1 MKDSE
6 MMKKW
11 FITVVIVFSLM
22 LTINLFREMDLFNSG
37 VKIVIPKSYT
47 TLAEL
52 SIKGYSKDGKCY
64 KSRSENNDGSITY
77 VFTKKQHKWLM
88 SQLSEH
94 IEKTMK
100 DTDSCVN
107 VIQIKAN
114 SDYTHF
120 TFVTDGDTIG
130 FTDSLLP
137 STYTTLG
144 NLYSVFSGN
153 PNPKI
158 TCEYVNKNTGKAIS
172 NEKTKNQKPKVT
184 TTSTSPATQTTTAV
198 ITTETTEAVTDVP
211 AETTEN
217 TYEHNEY
224 FDLVETAG
232 YTNYGNFTGIHKVLA
247 KKNVTVSGTIIAYG
261 EDGSV
266 IGKSTDRI
274 VLTEGEYNF
283 FRYSFSGDMSNAK
296 VKVNIKA
303 ENDSYITGERNA
315 VKMVDYNKSGE
326 YLYITLEQTGDEVS
340 YLSMFKILLYK
351 GDKIVGTES
360 CPLSLYAKN
369 LDGKGTTDVVSILV
383 FNKDFDRIE
392 FVYEP

>member
-22 LTINLFREMDLFNSG
+22 LAINLFREMDLFNSG

-47 TLAEL
+47 NLAEL
-52 SIKGYSKDGKCY
+52 SIKGLSKEGKCY
-64 KSRSENNDGSITY
+64 KSRSENDDGSITY

-88 SQLSEH
+88 SQLSGH

-100 DTDSCVN
+100 DTDDNEN

-120 TFVTDGDTIG
+120 TFVTDGDTVG

-137 STYTTLG
+137 TTYTTLG

-153 PNPKI
+153 PNPKV
-158 TCEYVNKNTGKAIS
+158 TCEYVNKNTGKVIS
-172 NEKTKNQKPKVT
+172 NEKTKNQTTKAVTSTVT
-184 TTSTSPATQTTTAV
+184 TTQTTIAV
-198 ITTETTEAVTDVP
+198 TTTETTEAVTDAP
-211 AETTEN
+211 AEPTEN

-224 FDLVETAG
+224 YDIVETAG
-232 YTNYGNFTGIHKVLA
+232 YNNYSSFIGIHKVLA
-247 KKNVTVSGTIIAYG
+247 KKNATVSGTIIAYG
-261 EDGSV
+261 EDGKV

-274 VLTEGEYNF
+274 VLTEGKYNF

-296 VKVNIKA
+296 VTLNMKA

-315 VKMVDYNKSGE
+315 VEMVDYNKSGE
-326 YLYITLEQTGDEVS
+326 YLYITLEQTGDEVG

-360 CPLSLYAKN
+360 YPLSLYAKY
-369 LDGKGTTDVVSILV
+369 LDGKGTTDVVSLWM